1 MSIAP
6 QTDAPLA
13 ERMRPRTLEDYV
25 GQSHLVGP
33 EATLRRA
40 LSAGQLPSMILWGPP
55 GVGKTTLARLM
66 AEATGRPFHQLS
78 AIRSG
83 VKEVRQVIDS
93 AERQGMFSTR
103 AVLFIDEIHRF
114 SKSQQDS
121 LLGAVERGSVTLIGA
136 TTENPSFEVIPA
148 LLSRSQVYVLEA
160 FGRQELEALVHRA
173 LGQDAWLQHH
183 KVKVSQWDALL
194 RASGGDGRRLL
205 NVLELV
211 VAGAAS
217 ERAEIAAGSASGSEE
232 EDMVLD
238 DALVSRFIQAN
249 LSRYDKAGDTHFD
262 IASALIKSIRS
273 SDPDAAVYWLARMI
287 EGGEDPKFIARRLLI
302 SASED
307 IGHANPTALVL
318 ANATFDA
325 VERLGYP
332 ECRIPLS
339 QCATYLASSPKS
351 NSAYAAIGAAQ
362 QAVQQHGDLPVPMH
376 LRNAPTKLMKELGHG
391 DGYRYDHD
399 HGGFSGQEGLPGSLI
414 GQRFFFPGNT
424 PRERGLSEFLRSL
437 WGSKKG

>member
-1 MSIAP
+1 MNIAP
-6 QTDAPLA
+6 QTEAPLA
-13 ERMRPRTLEDYV
+13 ERMRPRVLDDYV

-33 EATLRRA
+33 DATLRRA
-40 LSAGQLPSMILWGPP
+40 MSAGQLPSMILWGPP

-83 VKEVRQVIDS
+83 VKEVRGVIDS

-160 FGRQELEALVHRA
+160 FGRLELEALVHRA
-173 LGQDAWLQHH
+173 LAKDEWLQHH
-183 KVKVSQWDALL
+183 GVEVVQWDALL

-211 VAGAAS
+211 VAGVAS
-217 ERAEIAAGSASGSEE
+217 ERQEQSETKEE
-232 EDMVLD
+232 EGIKLD

-249 LSRYDKAGDTHFD
+249 LSRYDKTGDTHYD

-318 ANATFDA
+318 ANAAFDA
-325 VERLGYP
+325 VERLGIP

-391 DGYRYDHD
+391 SGYKYDHD
-399 HGGFSGQEGLPGSLI
+399 HGGFSGQEGLPEALVGR
-414 GQRFFFPGNT
+414 RFFVLGNT
-424 PRERGLSEFLRSL
+424 PRERGLAEFLRSL
-437 WGSKKG
+437 WGSKKGE

>member
-1 MSIAP
+1 MNIAP
-6 QTDAPLA
+6 QTEAPLA
-13 ERMRPRTLEDYV
+13 ERMRPRVLDDYV

-33 EATLRRA
+33 DATLRRA
-40 LSAGQLPSMILWGPP
+40 MSAGQLPSMILWGPP

-83 VKEVRQVIDS
+83 VKEVRGVIDS

-160 FGRQELEALVHRA
+160 FGRLELEALVHRA
-173 LGQDAWLQHH
+173 LAKDEWLQHH
-183 KVKVSQWDALL
+183 GVEVVQWDALL

-217 ERAEIAAGSASGSEE
+217 ERQEQPESKKEE
-232 EDMVLD
+232 GIKLD

-249 LSRYDKAGDTHFD
+249 LSRYDKTGDTHYD

-325 VERLGYP
+325 VERLGIP

-362 QAVQQHGDLPVPMH
+362 QSVQQHGDLPVPTH

-391 DGYRYDHD
+391 SGYKYDHD
-399 HGGFSGQEGLPGSLI
+399 HGGFSGQEGLPEALVGR
-414 GQRFFFPGNT
+414 RFFVLGNT
-424 PRERGLSEFLRSL
+424 PRERGLAEFLRSL
-437 WGSKKG
+437 WGSKKGE

>member
-1 MSIAP
+1 MNIAP
-6 QTDAPLA
+6 QTEAPLA
-13 ERMRPRTLEDYV
+13 ERMRPRVLDDYV

-33 EATLRRA
+33 DATLRRA
-40 LSAGQLPSMILWGPP
+40 MSAGQLPSMILWGPP

-83 VKEVRQVIDS
+83 VKEVRGVIDS

-160 FGRQELEALVHRA
+160 FGRLELEALVHRA
-173 LGQDAWLQHH
+173 LAKDEWLQHH
-183 KVKVSQWDALL
+183 GVEVVQWDALL

-217 ERAEIAAGSASGSEE
+217 ERQEQSETKEE
-232 EDMVLD
+232 EGIKLD

-249 LSRYDKAGDTHFD
+249 LSRYDKTGDTHYD

-325 VERLGYP
+325 VERLGIP

-391 DGYRYDHD
+391 SGYKYDHD
-399 HGGFSGQEGLPGSLI
+399 HGGFSGQEGLPEALVGR
-414 GQRFFFPGNT
+414 RFFVLGNT
-424 PRERGLSEFLRSL
+424 PRERGLAEFLRSL
-437 WGSKKG
+437 WGSKKGE

>member
-1 MSIAP
+1 MNIAP
-6 QTDAPLA
+6 QTEAPLA
-13 ERMRPRTLEDYV
+13 ERMRPRVLDDYV

-33 EATLRRA
+33 DATLRRA
-40 LSAGQLPSMILWGPP
+40 MSAGQLPSMILWGPP

-83 VKEVRQVIDS
+83 VKEVRGVIDS

-160 FGRQELEALVHRA
+160 FGRLELEALVHRA
-173 LGQDAWLQHH
+173 LAKDEWLQHH
-183 KVKVSQWDALL
+183 GVEVVQWDALL

-217 ERAEIAAGSASGSEE
+217 ERQEQLETKEE
-232 EDMVLD
+232 EGIKLD

-249 LSRYDKAGDTHFD
+249 LSRYDKTGDTHYD

-325 VERLGYP
+325 VERLGIP

-391 DGYRYDHD
+391 SGYKYDHD
-399 HGGFSGQEGLPGSLI
+399 HGGFSGQEGLPEALVGR
-414 GQRFFFPGNT
+414 RFFVLGNT
-424 PRERGLSEFLRSL
+424 PRERGLADFLRSL
-437 WGSKKG
+437 WGSKKGE

>member
-1 MSIAP
+1 MNIAP
-6 QTDAPLA
+6 QTEAPLA
-13 ERMRPRTLEDYV
+13 ERMRPRVLDDYV

-33 EATLRRA
+33 DATLRRA
-40 LSAGQLPSMILWGPP
+40 MTAGQLPSMILWGPP

-83 VKEVRQVIDS
+83 VKEVRGVIDS

-160 FGRQELEALVHRA
+160 FGRLELEALVHRA
-173 LGQDAWLQHH
+173 LAKDEWLQHH
-183 KVKVSQWDALL
+183 GVEVVQWDALL

-217 ERAEIAAGSASGSEE
+217 ERQEQPETKEE
-232 EDMVLD
+232 EGIKLD

-249 LSRYDKAGDTHFD
+249 LSRYDKTGDTHYD

-325 VERLGYP
+325 VERLGIP

-391 DGYRYDHD
+391 SGYKYDHD
-399 HGGFSGQEGLPGSLI
+399 HGGFSGQEGLPEALVGR
-414 GQRFFFPGNT
+414 RFFVLGNT
-424 PRERGLSEFLRSL
+424 PRERGLAEFLRSL
-437 WGSKKG
+437 WGSKKGE

>member
-1 MSIAP
+1 MNIAP
-6 QTDAPLA
+6 QTEAPLA
-13 ERMRPRTLEDYV
+13 ERMRPRVLDDYV

-33 EATLRRA
+33 DATLRRA
-40 LSAGQLPSMILWGPP
+40 MSAGQLPSMILWGPP

-78 AIRSG
+78 AIRCG
-83 VKEVRQVIDS
+83 VKEVRGVIDS

-160 FGRQELEALVHRA
+160 FGRLELEALVHRA
-173 LGQDAWLQHH
+173 LAKDEWLQHH
-183 KVKVSQWDALL
+183 GVEVVQWDALL

-217 ERAEIAAGSASGSEE
+217 ERQEQSETKEE
-232 EDMVLD
+232 EGIKLD

-249 LSRYDKAGDTHFD
+249 LSRYDKTGDTHYD

-325 VERLGYP
+325 VERLGIP

-391 DGYRYDHD
+391 SGYKYDHD
-399 HGGFSGQEGLPGSLI
+399 HGGFSGQEGLPEALVGR
-414 GQRFFFPGNT
+414 RFFVLGNT
-424 PRERGLSEFLRSL
+424 PRERGLADFLRSL
-437 WGSKKG
+437 WGSKKGE

>member
-1 MSIAP
+1 MNIAP
-6 QTDAPLA
+6 QTEAPLA
-13 ERMRPRTLEDYV
+13 ERMRPRVLDDYV

-33 EATLRRA
+33 DATLRRA
-40 LSAGQLPSMILWGPP
+40 MTAGQLPSMILWGPP

-83 VKEVRQVIDS
+83 VKEVRGVIDS

-160 FGRQELEALVHRA
+160 FGRLELEALVHRA
-173 LGQDAWLQHH
+173 LAKDEWLQHH
-183 KVKVSQWDALL
+183 GVEVVQWDALL

-211 VAGAAS
+211 VAGSAS
-217 ERAEIAAGSASGSEE
+217 ERQEQPETKEE
-232 EDMVLD
+232 EGIKLD

-249 LSRYDKAGDTHFD
+249 LSRYDKTGDTHYD

-325 VERLGYP
+325 VERLGIP

-391 DGYRYDHD
+391 SGYKYDHD
-399 HGGFSGQEGLPGSLI
+399 HGGFSGQEGLPEALVGR
-414 GQRFFFPGNT
+414 RFFVLGNT
-424 PRERGLSEFLRSL
+424 PRERGLAEFLRSL
-437 WGSKKG
+437 WGSKKGE